1 VHGRPL
7 CHWLLATFHWHPVI
21 LALCQI
27 NATVGDLAGNAARVL
42 DAARRAAAAGADL
55 AVFPELVLA
64 GYPPQDLL
72 DRPAFLDAADDALAY
87 VATHA
92 PAGLGLLV
100 GAPRRNPAAAGKGLR
115 NCAVLLDGGEV
126 VAEVAKVLLP
136 TYDVFDEHRH
146 FEPGATCTPV
156 VWRGLRL
163 GLHVCEDMW
172 NNDGMDGAGDV
183 SMATTSS
190 SPRGGVAGAAGDG
203 GGLRPLYGLNPIDAL
218 GAAGVDL
225 FVNLSASP
233 FAAGKTAER
242 YRRIAESAAEWGA
255 PFVYVNAVGANTEL
269 VFDGDSQVVGPDGTV
284 LARAAAFEEDVLLW
298 EMGNGGWGMGE
309 EDTDLAVQ
317 ATDSAP
323 RSSPLAPRP
332 PARVELVPE
341 RIASIHRALVVGIR
355 DYVAKSGFENAL
367 VGLSGGIDS
376 AVTCALAVEA
386 LGADRVTGITMPSK
400 YSSGGSVADSRA
412 LAEALGIAFHEMPIV
427 PAVAAFDAMLAP
439 VLGAPPAGVTEENIQ
454 ARTRGL
460 ALMAVSNHGGHLL
473 LTTGNKSEMAVGYA
487 TLYGDM
493 NGGLAVLSDV
503 FKTEVYEL
511 ARHINETTPGAP
523 IPEDTLTKPPSAEL
537 RPGQTDQDSLPPYDL
552 LDAVLER
559 YVERH
564 MDVDAIAAE
573 TTLDRALVERI
584 ARMVDRNEYKRR
596 QAAPGL
602 RVSDKAF
609 GLGRRLPIV
618 MRRTTVPRD

>member
-1 VHGRPL
+1 MK
-7 CHWLLATFHWHPVI
+7 
-21 LALCQI
+21 LALCQT

-42 DAARRAAAAGADL
+42 DAARRAADAGADL
-55 AVFPELVLA
+55 AVFPELALT

-72 DRPAFLDAADDALAY
+72 DRPAFLDAADDALLH
-87 VATHA
+87 VAAHA
-92 PAGLGLLV
+92 PAGLGLLI
-100 GAPRRNPAAAGKGLR
+100 GAPRRNPAATGKGLH
-115 NCAVLLDGGEV
+115 NCAVLLDGGAV

-146 FEPGATCTPV
+146 FEPGADCTPV

-163 GLHVCEDMW
+163 GLHVCEDLW
-172 NNDGMDGAGDV
+172 NNDGVDGAVEDAPPGDD
-183 SMATTSS
+183 A
-190 SPRGGVAGAAGDG
+190 PR
-203 GGLRPLYGLNPIDAL
+203 RLYGLNPIDAL

-233 FAAGKTAER
+233 FAAGKAAER
-242 YRRIAESAAEWGA
+242 YRRIAEAAAEWGA

-284 LARAAAFEEDVLLW
+284 LARAAAFEEDLLLW
-298 EMGNGGWGMGE
+298 
-309 EDTDLAVQ
+309 DTADPAQ
-317 ATDSAP
+317 
-323 RSSPLAPRP
+323 
-332 PARVELVPE
+332 ARVEPVPE

-355 DYVAKSGFENAL
+355 DYVGKSGFERAL
-367 VGLSGGIDS
+367 IGLSGGIDS

-386 LGADRVTGITMPSK
+386 LGPDRVTGITMPSK
-400 YSSGGSVADSRA
+400 YSSGGSVSDSRA
-412 LAEALGIAFHEMPIV
+412 LAEALGIAFHEVPIA
-427 PAVAAFDAMLAP
+427 PAVEAFDAMLAP
-439 VLGAPPAGVTEENIQ
+439 VLGGAPAGVTEENIQ
-454 ARTRGL
+454 ARARGL

-493 NGGLAVLSDV
+493 SGGLAVLADV
-503 FKTEVYEL
+503 FKTEVYAL
-511 ARHINETTPGAP
+511 ARHLNAVTPGAP

-537 RPGQTDQDSLPPYDL
+537 RPDQTDQDSLPPYDL

-564 MDVDAIAAE
+564 MDVDAVAAE
-573 TTLDRALVERI
+573 TSLDRALVARI
-584 ARMVDRNEYKRR
+584 AQMVDRNEYKRR

-602 RVSDKAF
+602 RVSGKAF

-618 MRRTTVPRD
+618 MRRTEVSRA